1 MRYLDICNSCLNKI
15 SHLVKTQ
22 NRKIKTVCNCIA
34 ILYDSIIPRIKYI
47 IGRGDIE

>member
-1 MRYLDICNSCLNKI
+1 MRCLDICNSCLNKI
-15 SHLVKTQ
+15 SHLVKTH

-34 ILYDSIIPRIKYI
+34 IYDSIIPRIKYI